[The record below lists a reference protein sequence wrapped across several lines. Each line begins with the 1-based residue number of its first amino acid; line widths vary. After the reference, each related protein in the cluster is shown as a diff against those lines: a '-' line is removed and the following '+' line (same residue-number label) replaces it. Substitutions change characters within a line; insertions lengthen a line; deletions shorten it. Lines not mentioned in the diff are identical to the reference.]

1 MYMHEYT
8 RKADAEAAR
17 KYGDIQG
24 RPNNMFYFSPI
35 YYNGKG
41 YFTSSNITVRRWPS
55 LDKTGIVGRAEI
67 TKVKAIISVSWIL
80 QHLLKEKSVK

>member
-41 YFTSSNITVRRWPS
+41 YFTPSTVIVRRRPS
-55 LDKTGIVGRAEI
+55 LDETGIVGRAEI
-67 TKVKAIISVSWIL
+67 NKVKAIISVSWI
-80 QHLLKEKSVK
+80 